1 MRQCLP
7 RPATPRALGALCAA
21 LLLAGCAQQAPLQR
35 PEAPVPMAW
44 PGQLTEGGQDATR
57 IHWRSYFADARLQA
71 LIAAA
76 LEHNRDL
83 HIAAARVQEARA
95 QYGITRADRLP
106 GVNLGAQ
113 AAIQRSPPALS
124 GLDAQS
130 NADRYD
136 LAVSTV
142 SFELDFW
149 GRLAR
154 LSESARASYLA
165 TEEAQRA
172 LQLSLVSDVASA
184 YFALL
189 QQDEALALARA
200 NLALREESLDLLTRG
215 QQIGAVQDYD
225 VQQATGALESARG
238 TLFAATHQQTLAT
251 NRLQFLVGQTPAALP
266 PGDTLT
272 AQALGQSLAAGL
284 PGEVLL
290 LRPDVLAAEQRLAA
304 SHANVGAARAA
315 FFPKIVLTAGLGFAS
330 PALATLFSGGAWN
343 FQPALS
349 FPLFDGGR
357 LEAQADVAEAR
368 KRVAIAEYEKT
379 IQQAFREVADQ
390 LSARRML
397 AQQLQAIAA
406 NQRAQ
411 QRRLE
416 IAQARY
422 AGGLVGYLE
431 VLDAQ
436 RDLVGVQQIAIE
448 LRRAQLD
455 ASAQLYKALGGG
467 ARAGT

>member
-1 MRQCLP
+1 MRQRLP
-7 RPATPRALGALCAA
+7 RPATTRALSALCAV
-21 LLLAGCAQQAPLQR
+21 LVLAGCAQQAPLQR
-35 PEAPVPMAW
+35 PVTPVPAAW
-44 PGQLTEGGQDATR
+44 PGQLPDGEQDATR
-57 IHWRSYFADARLQA
+57 IHWRAYFADPRLQA

-189 QQDEALALARA
+189 QQDEALRLAHA
-200 NLALREESLDLLTRG
+200 DLALREESLALLMRG

-225 VQQATGALESARG
+225 VQQATGALENARAR
-238 TLFAATHQQTLAT
+238 LFAATHQHALAT
-251 NRLQFLVGQTPAALP
+251 NRLQFLVGEAPTALP
-266 PGDTLT
+266 PGNTLAT
-272 AQALGQSLAAGL
+272 QTLGHALAAGL

-315 FFPKIVLTAGLGFAS
+315 FFPKIMLTAGLGFAS

-343 FQPALS
+343 FQPALT

-357 LEAQADVAEAR
+357 LEAQADIAEAR
-368 KRVAIAEYEKT
+368 KRVAVAEYEKT
-379 IQQAFREVADQ
+379 IQLAFREVADQ
-390 LSARRML
+390 LSAQRTL
-397 AQQLQAIAA
+397 AQQLQATAA

-422 AGGLVGYLE
+422 AGGMAGYLE

-436 RDLVGVQQIAIE
+436 RELVAAQQAAIE
-448 LRRAQLD
+448 LQRAQLD

>member
-35 PEAPVPMAW
+35 PQAPVPAVW

-76 LEHNRDL
+76 LEQNRDL

-189 QQDEALALARA
+189 QHDEALALARA
-200 NLALREESLDLLTRG
+200 NLALREESLDLLARG

-251 NRLQFLVGQTPAALP
+251 NRLQFLVGQAPAALP
-266 PGDTLT
+266 PGGTCT
-272 AQALGQSLAAGL
+272 AQALGQARAAGL

-290 LRPDVLAAEQRLAA
+290 LRPDVIAAEQRLAA
-304 SHANVGAARAA
+304 SHASIAAARAA
-315 FFPKIVLTAGLGFAS
+315 FFPKVLLTAGLGFAS

-343 FQPALS
+343 FQPAITL
-349 FPLFDGGR
+349 PLFDGGR
-357 LEAQADVAEAR
+357 NAANLDVAEAR
-368 KRVAIAEYEKT
+368 KVIAVAEYEKT
-379 IQQAFREVADQ
+379 IQLAFREVADQ
-390 LSARRML
+390 LSARASL
-397 AQQLQAIAA
+397 ARQLQAVQAGRTA
-406 NQRAQ
+406 N
-411 QRRLE
+411 
-416 IAQARY
+416 
-422 AGGLVGYLE
+422 GMP
-431 VLDAQ
+431 
-436 RDLVGVQQIAIE
+436 VGVQLVGRPNGEDRLFDIAAAIE
-448 LRRAQLD
+448 RE
-455 ASAQLYKALGGG
+455 LGGFEPPPL
-467 ARAGT
+467 